1 VEFKRKFY
9 KQHTIFSTNDR
20 PTEVLS
26 FQFKRTNPNSLRKS
40 SRKERALIADF
51 LELPISEDPAK
62 QSHPLSMKQVVEKA
76 WANWG
81 IDQEKS
87 PEQVLSENW
96 QKIVGRKFSGKC
108 APERLTENTG
118 TLFIKTASGPIKQE
132 LGFEKKQIIE
142 RIQTLEGCSFVKE
155 LKIN

>member
-9 KQHTIFSTNDR
+9 KQHILSSTNDR
-20 PTEVLS
+20 PKEVLS
-26 FQFKRTNPNSLRKS
+26 FQFDRTHPNSLRKS
-40 SRKERALIADF
+40 SYKERALIADF
-51 LELPISEDPAK
+51 LEVPVPEDPAK

-96 QKIVGRKFSGKC
+96 QKIVGRKFAGKC

-155 LKIN
+155 LKIS